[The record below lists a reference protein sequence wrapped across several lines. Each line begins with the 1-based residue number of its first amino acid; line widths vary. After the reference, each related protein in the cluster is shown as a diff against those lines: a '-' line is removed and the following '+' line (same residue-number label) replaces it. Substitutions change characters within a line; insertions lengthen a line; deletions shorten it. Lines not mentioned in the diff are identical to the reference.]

1 MASRFKL
8 PHSGGLR
15 HGATMGWLPEI
26 LIYTRHWIHYGALAF
41 VVLTTLAAAAEG
53 LLLAP

>member
-1 MASRFKL
+1 
-8 PHSGGLR
+8 
-15 HGATMGWLPEI
+15 MGWLPEI

-41 VVLTTLAAAAEG
+41 IVLTTLAAAAEG